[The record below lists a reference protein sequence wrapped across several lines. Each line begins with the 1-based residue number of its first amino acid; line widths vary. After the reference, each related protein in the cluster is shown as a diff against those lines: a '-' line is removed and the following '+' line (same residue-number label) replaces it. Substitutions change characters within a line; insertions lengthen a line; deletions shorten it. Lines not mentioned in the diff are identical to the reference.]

1 MAAPGGNMDLA
12 NNINNGGGEAQAG
25 GLAPPPAAP
34 ANARRDVNQHSTA
47 QMFGDFPHESAI
59 VMRRGIEIGVLCSY
73 VLVAHCVLITVEHWH
88 SEVEIDVL
96 LRVFA
101 VLRIL
106 CAMPRPYFWFHTR
119 AEFIEARYQ
128 PTPQLVTRRLL
139 AIYNRQSKV
148 ERVFFAFYYAWLLGI
163 ALVTLVIPTNPAMG
177 YSAALWR
184 HCVLNVISLI
194 VHRLLCVS
202 LFYYLM
208 HCDLMRGIPREV
220 VNKYTETFHWETSM
234 RFTDQFMKW
243 SSGKNSSSKTAA
255 KSSPKKAEDAVEIEE
270 SAAGRD
276 SSREDDGS
284 GSPEEGGDTAVR
296 RRLVENPASPQDNEQ
311 RGGSQASTNRR
322 EDDDETIVC
331 TPVSPSTAEQARSKS
346 KSKGSAK
353 SSEETE
359 DEDQAVQ
366 LRKEHPHQRLSDNFV
381 PRRDATIGSCQE
393 FSVDIKEVIE
403 EILADTNTARDRP
416 LWWRVPSAISN
427 WVYGR
432 QLTLLVAEAG
442 EYNHT
447 CTAEMMQQEVVT
459 GPEMVA
465 ALQKASTSPC
475 NTKEGK

>member
-366 LRKEHPHQRLSDNFV
+366 LRKEHPHQRRQCPVARVLTDTERREETEDEDQADCAICYGPFSRGEYIRRLRCGHTFHTNCVDQWLLGHFNKCPLCNFV
-381 PRRDATIGSCQE
+381 VGPQTG
-393 FSVDIKEVIE
+393 E
-403 EILADTNTARDRP
+403 EDLADD
-416 LWWRVPSAISN
+416 
-427 WVYGR
+427 G
-432 QLTLLVAEAG
+432 
-442 EYNHT
+442 
-447 CTAEMMQQEVVT
+447 
-459 GPEMVA
+459 
-465 ALQKASTSPC
+465 
-475 NTKEGK
+475 